1 MPLRS
6 LALRVLVALLL
17 VLNGAGGAAASV
29 RMAFVHAGIHDTAAD
44 AGTGHEATV
53 AIASAPCHDE
63 GTPLP
68 VADAD
73 ASSLA
78 AHAGHA
84 GGDDCC
90 AGDSCVCACLLHA
103 SALPPAVFAAMRPT
117 PGPLRLDR
125 TGEGAPDPLRT
136 QLIRPPIA

>member
-6 LALRVLVALLL
+6 FALRVLVALLL

-29 RMAFVHAGIHDTAAD
+29 RMAFVDGGLHETAVD
-44 AGTGHEATV
+44 AGTAHEAMA
-53 AIASAPCHDE
+53 AIESAPCHDD
-63 GTPLP
+63 GASAP
-68 VADAD
+68 VATVAVPTS
-73 ASSLA
+73 ASD
-78 AHAGHA
+78 AGHA

-103 SALPPAVFAAMRPT
+103 SALPTAVLEALRPT

-125 TGEGAPDPLRT
+125 AGEGAPDPLRT